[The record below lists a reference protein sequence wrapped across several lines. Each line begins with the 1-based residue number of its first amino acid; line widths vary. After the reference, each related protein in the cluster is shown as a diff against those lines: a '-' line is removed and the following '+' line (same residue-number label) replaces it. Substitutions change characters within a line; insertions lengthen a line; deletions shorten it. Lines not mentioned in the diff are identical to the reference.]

1 MATTTVTVDGFVR
14 APGAPVTDGNIA
26 VFDTVTGELI
36 ADGGKTIAELTVDKS
51 TGGNGAADAGKV
63 LEFQAGGQI
72 QGSAEDTGIPAVSGL
87 STGGDDGVYGGSVN
101 GNGVYGES
109 TNGSGVY
116 GGSDTG
122 EGVYGESTNG
132 SGVYAKS
139 ANGNGVYGESANKEG
154 VISQSNATAYAA
166 IKAKNTN
173 AANTAQLALFQNSDD
188 DGLEV
193 TNNGSLDW
201 TLPLA
206 KQQTRVN
213 MLPALG
219 GNAAKVLAVNGAADD
234 VEWVAAS
241 GGGGGTWGS
250 ITGTLSDQ
258 TDLQAALDAKADK
271 FPSVR
276 TFTGTTDT
284 LVIGDAGNTVNANCA
299 TACVITIPL
308 NATVPFVARTRTE
321 ITWYGVGQPSIIPA
335 GGATLNGGAT
345 AFKIAIR
352 YGKCIIVREGT
363 DEWTIDGNIT
373 T

>member
-1 MATTTVTVDGFVR
+1 MASETV
-14 APGAPVTDGNIA
+14 NI
-26 VFDTVTGELI
+26 VVNT
-36 ADGGKTIAELTVDKS
+36 S
-51 TGGNGAADAGKV
+51 TGGNEAADAGKFV
-63 LEFQAGGQI
+63 LFGASGQLR
-72 QGSAEDTGIPAVSGL
+72 GSTESEEGIFGESSA
-87 STGGDDGVYGGSVN
+87 DGV
-101 GNGVYGES
+101 GVRGTSIDGPGVAAQSINSAALEASS
-109 TNGSGVY
+109 TEGAAIY
-116 GGSDTG
+116 AATTSDTNPVIHLNQDDATDASDIAWFHNRSDQ
-122 EGVYGESTNG
+122 GVT
-132 SGVYAKS
+132 VK
-139 ANGNGVYGESANKEG
+139 
-154 VISQSNATAYAA
+154 
-166 IKAKNTN
+166 
-173 AANTAQLALFQNSDD
+173 
-188 DGLEV
+188 
-193 TNNGSLDW
+193 NNGSLDW

-206 KQQTRVN
+206 KKQTRVN

-219 GNAAKVLAVNGAADD
+219 GNAAKVLAVNGAEGD

-276 TFTGTTDT
+276 AFTGTTDT

>member
-1 MATTTVTVDGFVR
+1 MNNCTLIPEATRNAVEAATAQTVY
-14 APGAPVTDGNIA
+14 
-26 VFDTVTGELI
+26 
-36 ADGGKTIAELTVDKS
+36 S
-51 TGGNGAADAGKV
+51 
-63 LEFQAGGQI
+63 
-72 QGSAEDTGIPAVSGL
+72 
-87 STGGDDGVYGGSVN
+87 
-101 GNGVYGES
+101 
-109 TNGSGVY
+109 NGSTSAFDSHANVTFE
-116 GGSDTG
+116 SDFFYNDGTDATG
-122 EGVYGESTNG
+122 NVATQNANG
-132 SGVYAKS
+132 SWS
-139 ANGNGVYGESANKEG
+139 W
-154 VISQSNATAYAA
+154 AA
-166 IKAKNTN
+166 
-173 AANTAQLALFQNSDD
+173 
-188 DGLEV
+188 
-193 TNNGSLDW
+193 
-201 TLPLA
+201 
-206 KQQTRVN
+206 
-213 MLPALG
+213 PA
-219 GNAAKVLAVNGAADD
+219 
-234 VEWVAAS
+234 
-241 GGGGGTWGS
+241 GGGGTWGS
-250 ITGTLSDQ
+250 ITGTLSAQ

>member
-1 MATTTVTVDGFVR
+1 MATTTVTVNGFVR
-14 APGAPVTDGNIA
+14 APGTPVTDGNIA

-36 ADGGKTIAELTVDKS
+36 ADGGKTIAELTFDKS

-63 LEFQAGGQI
+63 LEFQAEGQI
-72 QGSAEDTGIPAVSGL
+72 QGSAEDTGIAAVSGF
-87 STGGDDGVYGGSVN
+87 STGND
-101 GNGVYGES
+101 NGVYGKS
-109 TNGSGVY
+109 SNR
-116 GGSDTG
+116 
-122 EGVYGESTNG
+122 EGIV
-132 SGVYAKS
+132 
-139 ANGNGVYGESANKEG
+139 
-154 VISQSNATAYAA
+154 SQSDATTYAA

-173 AANTAQLALFQNSDD
+173 SANTAQLALFQNSDN

-206 KQQTRVN
+206 KKQTRVN

-219 GNAAKVLAVNGAADD
+219 GNTAKVLAVNGAEDD

-250 ITGTLSDQ
+250 ITGTLSAQ
-258 TDLQAALDAKADK
+258 TDLQAALDAKAAK